1 MSKTIERFSTWQRVL
16 HWFVTVSF
24 FTLVL
29 SGLGLYARLF
39 HGYFNLFGGGRNA
52 IFVHKIAGV
61 LFFAS
66 SLFLFLVMRRDTTSF
81 DSGDLAWFKSAGGYL
96 TRKEMTFEVGKFNPG
111 QKIFAIFTGAATVVL
126 GITGVIIWMPLVF
139 PRFLVQFSLMLH
151 GLMFVC
157 AIMFVLVHVYLGTIG
172 NPGTL
177 ESMLWGNV
185 RKNWARHHHPRWY
198 REKMKSEG

>member
-1 MSKTIERFSTWQRVL
+1 
-16 HWFVTVSF
+16 
-24 FTLVL
+24 
-29 SGLGLYARLF
+29 
-39 HGYFNLFGGGRNA
+39 
-52 IFVHKIAGV
+52 
-61 LFFAS
+61 
-66 SLFLFLVMRRDTTSF
+66 
-81 DSGDLAWFKSAGGYL
+81 
-96 TRKEMTFEVGKFNPG
+96 
-111 QKIFAIFTGAATVVL
+111 
-126 GITGVIIWMPLVF
+126 
-139 PRFLVQFSLMLH
+139 MLH